1 MPSDLPGASAAAE
14 GGWAHTT
21 KMRASGLSLN
31 ARIALVTVASA
42 VVAMLVAAIVSF
54 PLAVQSAQQESL
66 ASLQRLADAT
76 AAAIERRDSSSISDL
91 TTGKLAAALRSQ
103 NISAYYAPPGA
114 AVPSLLTPTDALALG
129 AGESVSGLRQF
140 NGEDV
145 LMAARGLTGG
155 GSIVLVQSVS
165 VTGALAVSTVGR
177 FVFALAIGVAIAV
190 IFGLLLARRLT
201 RSLREAVDAARRL
214 GQGDREVQLAISG
227 PPEVADLSDALNEL
241 RNALEVSEGRQ
252 RDFLLSVSHELR
264 TPLTAI
270 RGYSEAL
277 ADSMVSSDNI
287 AQTGQIIAGEADRL
301 NRLVS
306 DLLEL
311 ARLEAVDFSISTVDV
326 DYVDLIR
333 SAAAVWQGRCEAVG
347 VMFSYDIATPQLS
360 GHSDPTR
367 ARQIIDN
374 LCENALRVTPAG
386 GQIQLG
392 LNQTVDDQVVIE
404 VRDSGPGL
412 TEADCAVAFEP
423 AELYSRYRGI
433 RQVGTGV
440 GLALVGRLASKLGGR
455 AQAGHS
461 AMGGA
466 RFTITIAKNLVVSE
480 VHR

>member
-1 MPSDLPGASAAAE
+1 MPSDLPGASAATEAE
-14 GGWAHTT
+14 APHNLT
-21 KMRASGLSLN
+21 MRAKGLSLN

-42 VVAMLVAAIVSF
+42 VVAMIVAGIVSF

-76 AAAIERRDSSSISDL
+76 AAAVERRDSGAIVDL
-91 TTGKLAAALRSQ
+91 TTGRLAAALKSQ
-103 NISAYYAPPGA
+103 NISVYYAPPNA
-114 AVPSLLTPTDALALG
+114 SVPGLITPNDAIALNS
-129 AGESVSGLRQF
+129 GESVSGERQYQ
-140 NGEDV
+140 GEDV
-145 LMAARGLTGG
+145 LMAARGLSGG

-177 FVFALAIGVAIAV
+177 FVLALGIGVAIAV

-214 GQGDREVQLAISG
+214 GQGDREVQLSITG

-277 ADSMVSSDNI
+277 ADSMVDPANV
-287 AQTGQIIAGEADRL
+287 AATGQIIAGEADRL

-311 ARLEAVDFSISTVDV
+311 ARLEAVDFSIAAVDV

-333 SAAAVWQGRCEAVG
+333 NAAAVWQGRCEAVG
-347 VMFSYDIATPQLS
+347 VLFNYDIATPQLT
-360 GHSDPTR
+360 GYSDPTR
-367 ARQIIDN
+367 IRQIIDN

-386 GQIQLG
+386 GHIQLG
-392 LNQTVDDQVVIE
+392 LMQASDELVVIE

-440 GLALVGRLASKLGGR
+440 GLALVGRLASRLGGH